1 MAACTRSRRR
11 LRAPA
16 MAKVPK
22 LNIARVWC
30 GVMPRVGSKNHMRF
44 CQDCR
49 RVRRLYW
56 RVVREQSDA

>member
-1 MAACTRSRRR
+1 
-11 LRAPA
+11 

-22 LNIARVWC
+22 HNVASVWC
-30 GVMPRVGSKNHMRF
+30 GVMPRVGSKRHMRF

-56 RVVREQSDA
+56 RAIGEQAK